1 MEKFSKGLLS
11 ALGPDAAAAAEAGD
25 AKSMD
30 DYLHKIALD
39 TYKRTGSWL
48 KAYQAVFAVYAPI
61 SQSDLS
67 RHYAAA
73 ELNEIAEVYA
83 YHFNEDLP
91 KPQGAALAR
100 LNKLAA
106 KHQLKHSDSFDD
118 IGYTV
123 SRTVNEAVKE
133 YQRSRNIRSSSSGPS
148 GSSSTKPGR
157 RFSPSTMRKA
167 LRRNIHSAMSRSAC
181 CRSLHRCLRRPLPMI
196 CKAGFQKSR
205 CRTCRKMA
213 RTYLMMPFTA

>member
-1 MEKFSKGLLS
+1 VTKGSLMEKFSKGLVC
-11 ALGPDAAAAAEAGD
+11 ALGPDAAAAADAGD

-48 KAYQAVFAVYAPI
+48 KAYQAVFAVYAPS

-91 KPQGAALAR
+91 SRGRRLAR
-100 LNKLAA
+100 LNKLLCQA
-106 KHQLKHSDSFDD
+106 SIETFRRFD

-133 YQRSRNIRSSSSGPS
+133 YQE
-148 GSSSTKPGR
+148 R
-157 RFSPSTMRKA
+157 RQWAKRIKRHKTAGGFAYCGK
-167 LRRNIHSAMSRSAC
+167 LFRNIHSAMSRSAWPKPTGIC
-181 CRSLHRCLRRPLPMI
+181 ASLCR
-196 CKAGFQKSR
+196 
-205 CRTCRKMA
+205 
-213 RTYLMMPFTA
+213 